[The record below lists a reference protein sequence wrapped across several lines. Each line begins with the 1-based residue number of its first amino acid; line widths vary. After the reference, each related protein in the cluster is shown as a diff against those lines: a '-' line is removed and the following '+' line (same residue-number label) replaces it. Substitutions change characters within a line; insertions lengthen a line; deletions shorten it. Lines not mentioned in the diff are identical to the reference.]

1 MTGKLIA
8 LGVALLLTLAAPFVL
23 RPDTGIPA
31 SDSGINTLTVI
42 TPHNESIRH
51 EFGLAFAT
59 HMKLTRNQ
67 TVHIDWRTPGSGT
80 ADKVNTARTLKITG
94 AIRLE
99 RIGTMR

>member
-59 HMKLTRNQ
+59 HMKLTRNLSP
-67 TVHIDWRTPGSGT
+67 ISKPNSEMFGNSDSGEF
-80 ADKVNTARTLKITG
+80 LCPIYHH
-94 AIRLE
+94 
-99 RIGTMR
+99 